1 MEGQVRNTRQ
11 RLTSASNGGPARFL
25 AIFGVAAV
33 ALAIWFLAHQGLP
46 WKLWSGDA
54 CEYAEMGRRL
64 ATGEGFTTG
73 VIYPA
78 ELRFGAG
85 EDKPAVM
92 RPPAWPVALA
102 AVFTIT
108 GPTETAAHALTGALF
123 AGTAALTAA
132 LGTALG
138 GPLVGVFAGIALT
151 TTPAFL
157 GLAMDPVSETPFAFL
172 VTLAFLLF
180 VRGRPAFAIGLV
192 CGAAYLTRYN
202 GLLLLPV
209 FAVGLWWPAPRSLR
223 PALLCCAGFAFVAVP
238 WWIRNLLVSGDPFYS
253 LLQLNLYFS
262 PHLTDLHD
270 SLYYVLEPDFDSKIA
285 MHPVTKFSTQLP
297 SLLAGWPLASLNIA
311 ACAGLLLA
319 SVRGHAAAL
328 ALVALALGTTFA
340 VALGLPQG
348 RYFVPLLPAT
358 LALGA
363 CGWQRYGS
371 RLATPGLALILLLP
385 WLPSFPAPRDDL
397 AMLTGYFDVERH
409 ALREDPER
417 AARERARY
425 EELRRCL
432 PDHSLVLAQGA
443 ARLVWE
449 TGAIAIYA
457 PNHPTDFWKIVD
469 RYSIDY
475 VQMERWRK
483 IDRKRFELA
492 FEPFDDCAADL
503 YRRR

>member
-1 MEGQVRNTRQ
+1 MRNGRQ
-11 RLTSASNGGPARFL
+11 PLTSATNGGPATIL
-25 AIFGVAAV
+25 AILGVAAV

-64 ATGEGFTTG
+64 AAGEGFTTG

-78 ELRFGAG
+78 ELRFGTG

-102 AVFTIT
+102 AVFVVT
-108 GPTETAAHALTGALF
+108 GPTDAAAHLLTGALF
-123 AGTAALTAA
+123 AGTAALTTA

-138 GPLVGVFAGIALT
+138 GPLVGVLAGIALV

-157 GLAMDPVSETPFAFL
+157 GLAMDPVSETPFALL

-180 VRGRPAFAIGLV
+180 VRGRSAFAIGLV

-202 GLLLLPV
+202 GLLLLPL
-209 FAVGLWWPAPRSLR
+209 FAVGLWWRAPRSLR
-223 PALLCCAGFAFVAVP
+223 PALLCCAGFASFAAP
-238 WWIRNLLVSGDPFYS
+238 WWIRNLLVAGDPFYS

-262 PHLTDLHD
+262 PHITDLHD

-285 MHPVTKFSTQLP
+285 MHPLAKFSLQLP
-297 SLLAGWPLASLNIA
+297 ALLAGWPLASLNLA

-328 ALVALALGTTFA
+328 TLLALALGTTLV

-348 RYFVPLLPAT
+348 RYFVPLLPAG

-363 CGWQRYGS
+363 YGWQRHGGA
-371 RLATPGLALILLLP
+371 LAIPGLALILLAP

-397 AMLTGYFDVERH
+397 AMLTGYFDVERQ
-409 ALREDPER
+409 ALRDDPER
-417 AARERARY
+417 AVHERARY
-425 EELRRCL
+425 EGLRRCL
-432 PDHSLVLAQGA
+432 PDRPLVLAQGA

-475 VQMERWRK
+475 AQMERFRK
-483 IDRKRFELA
+483 IEAKRFEHD
-492 FEPFDDCAADL
+492 FEPFDDCAAGL